1 MQFNTYNFKKMSSI
15 FLNLVMKRKSIKSV
29 IMKVDAFLVNKS
41 LTHQNNVNSF
51 LNEELISC
59 SDSLRCI

>member
-1 MQFNTYNFKKMSSI
+1 
-15 FLNLVMKRKSIKSV
+15 MKRKSRKSV

-51 LNEELISC
+51 LNDELISF

>member
-1 MQFNTYNFKKMSSI
+1 
-15 FLNLVMKRKSIKSV
+15 MKRKSIKSV

-51 LNEELISC
+51 LNDELISC